1 MYVYIYVC
9 YTHTNTNNHDND
21 DNDDIWPAPMQGGWW
36 RPCPGTAYGCARRH
50 SRGIC
55 IYVYMYICIYVCIHT
70 YIYIYIYIHI
80 YNSITGS
87 PDDLTYTRSPLEAS
101 RLFGPGPWKVLR
113 RYLRTNGFLSNPAPG
128 ENLLS
133 GNPVMET
140 GCMDARL

>member
-1 MYVYIYVC
+1 MYIYMYVIHILILTIMITMIMMTFGRRRCKAGGGGLAPVQLMGAPGA
-9 YTHTNTNNHDND
+9 THE
-21 DNDDIWPAPMQGGWW
+21 A
-36 RPCPGTAYGCARRH
+36 
-50 SRGIC
+50 
-55 IYVYMYICIYVCIHT
+55 YVYMYICIYVYMYVYIHI